1 MTETLIITLVG
12 SGSATLGALGSV
24 FLQKFFGRKMDA
36 VTIQS
41 QVITDL
47 YKELGRLQEQIQQL
61 QSKEKS
67 AEEKEEQLQKRISLL
82 ENDNRKQA
90 SEIKELRRKLNE
102 KNIGND

>member
-24 FLQKFFGRKMDA
+24 FLQRFFGRKMDA

-47 YKELGRLQEQIQQL
+47 YKELGRLQEQIIQL
-61 QSKEKS
+61 QSREKT
-67 AEEKEEQLQKRISLL
+67 AEEKEEELQKRISYL
-82 ENDNRKQA
+82 EDDNRKQA
-90 SEIKELRRKLNE
+90 SEIEELRKKLNE